1 MIYINQ
7 KAPDFTLPSD
17 KGTSFTLSQ
26 LQGRP
31 VILYFYPKDNTS
43 GCTSQACQFKE
54 KFQSFVDFETSIV
67 GISKD
72 PISSHLSFS
81 KKFDLPFPLL
91 SDEDGAVCEK
101 YGVWA
106 EKSMYGRSYFGIVR
120 TTVLINSAGFIT
132 HIWPKVKIP
141 GHADDILNVLKSSL

>member
-1 MIYINQ
+1 MIYVDQ

-17 KGTSFTLSQ
+17 KGVPFTLSQ

-31 VILYFYPKDNTS
+31 VVLYFYPKDNTS
-43 GCTSQACQFKE
+43 GCTSQACQFKD
-54 KFQSFVDFETSIV
+54 KFQSFLDFEASILGV
-67 GISKD
+67 SKD
-72 PISSHLSFS
+72 SISSHLSFS

-91 SDEDGAVCEK
+91 SDEDGTVCEK

-120 TTVLINSAGFIT
+120 TTILVNRAGFIS

-141 GHADDILNVLKSSL
+141 SHADDVLNVLKSSL